1 MKRQQQAIKIAALVS
16 VALWVVPGAA
26 YLMLPLIYLNVHIHE
41 LCHALIA
48 IATGGAV
55 QHIMVFGGGN
65 GVTPVSGGSLLAVAM
80 AGYLGASTVGGA
92 IILYSRTVSS
102 ARIALKI
109 LAGLLAFSLLIWVR
123 GDLVGVLTGI
133 FWVGALWLAATRLK
147 GDQLL
152 FAAQFVGIQQCLN
165 AIQSVLVLYKLSVIG
180 ETQSDAGILGD
191 ATGTSPIF
199 WSVLW
204 CGVSAVIIFASLRRV
219 WRPESGKA

>member
-16 VALWVVPGAA
+16 VALWVIPGAA

-41 LCHALIA
+41 LCHALA
-48 IATGGAV
+48 AVLTGGSV
-55 QHIMVFGGGN
+55 QHIVVFAAGN
-65 GVTPVSGGSLLAVAM
+65 GVTPVSGGSLLIVAM
-80 AGYLGASTVGGA
+80 AGYLGATAVGGA
-92 IILYSRTVSS
+92 IILYSRTENS
-102 ARIALKI
+102 ARLALKVV
-109 LAGLLAFSLLIWVR
+109 AGLLAFSLFVWVR
-123 GDLVGVLTGI
+123 GDIVGVISGV
-133 FWVGALWLAATRLK
+133 FWVAILWLAATRLK

-165 AIQSVLVLYKLSVIG
+165 SIQSVLTLYKLSVIG

-204 CGVSAVIIFASLRRV
+204 CGFSAVIIFASLRRV
-219 WRPESGKA
+219 WRPESRKG